1 MFLYEQTS
9 TPLNAAQEAQYKS
22 LTENRFSLFFQFD
35 TFDATWGTVSFRL
48 NNIERDRVLSDR
60 TDPFTFLDDTAEFF
74 PKVHPNTGQLLSM
87 AELTAA
93 GLSFNLPTKIGGDG
107 TLTSS
112 VEWKRPSDGVI
123 VPLRLTP
130 AAYNATTG
138 IYELKHYNHD
148 PDRDGVV
155 DPNLQ
160 MLNWTGLNG
169 WNIRATAT
177 DGLSVK
183 YRKINFIDGSA
194 GRKAD
199 IQLKVSESQPCS

>member
-1 MFLYEQTS
+1 
-9 TPLNAAQEAQYKS
+9 
-22 LTENRFSLFFQFD
+22 
-35 TFDATWGTVSFRL
+35 
-48 NNIERDRVLSDR
+48 
-60 TDPFTFLDDTAEFF
+60 
-74 PKVHPNTGQLLSM
+74 M
-87 AELTAA
+87 AGLTAA

-112 VEWKRPSDGVI
+112 VGWKRPSDGVI

-130 AAYNATTG
+130 TAYNATTG
-138 IYELKHYNHD
+138 IYELKHYNHY

-183 YRKINFIDGSA
+183 S
-194 GRKAD
+194 GR
-199 IQLKVSESQPCS
+199 